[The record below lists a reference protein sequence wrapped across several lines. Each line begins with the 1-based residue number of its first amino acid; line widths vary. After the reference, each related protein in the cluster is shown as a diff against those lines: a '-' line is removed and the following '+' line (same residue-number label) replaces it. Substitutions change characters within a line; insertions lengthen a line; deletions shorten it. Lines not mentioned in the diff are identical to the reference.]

1 MTPERFDIYDD
12 QQKWIGT
19 APRTEVHAK
28 GYWHR
33 SFHCWIVR
41 DEGNR
46 RMVLFQRRRDIKD
59 TFPGYYDITAAGH
72 LTAGEQMQDAHRE
85 LEEELGVHTSFDA
98 LTYLFTATQQLQG
111 EVLGIPFLD
120 REFSAVYGL
129 CLNQPLESYVLQA
142 SEVDSLYEA
151 PLEDL
156 LALFRQDKDAV
167 QASGVLA
174 QQQTF
179 MQNGKALSTPSEDDT
194 PLSTS
199 PGTSESL
206 SEFVP
211 EIMTTSTD
219 LPSNQGDYMHSASFA
234 RLICEVSTADFVP
247 HGSTYYIDV
256 LKALKR
262 VHGV

>member
-19 APRTEVHAK
+19 APRNEVHAK

-41 DEGNR
+41 DEGDK

-72 LTAGEQMQDAHRE
+72 LVAGEQLQDAHRE

-111 EVLGIPFLD
+111 EVRGVPFLD

-129 CLNQPLESYVLQA
+129 YLNQPLESYVLQA

-151 PLEDL
+151 PLDDL
-156 LALFRQDKDAV
+156 LALFRQEKDAV
-167 QASGVLA
+167 QASGVRA
-174 QQQTF
+174 QQRTF
-179 MQNGKALSTPSEDDT
+179 KEEGEALSMSPQDGT
-194 PLSTS
+194 PLSSS
-199 PGTSESL
+199 PRTGEFMFDGTRE
-206 SEFVP
+206 V
-211 EIMTTSTD
+211 MTTTTD
-219 LPSNQGDYMHSASFA
+219 LSCNRGDYKPSASA
-234 RLICEVSTADFVP
+234 VRLVSEIRLADFVP
-247 HGSTYYIDV
+247 HGTTYYIDV
-256 LKALKR
+256 LEALKR
-262 VHGV
+262 VAGV

>member
-12 QQKWIGT
+12 QQQWIGT
-19 APRTEVHAK
+19 APRNEVHAK

-41 DEGNR
+41 DEGDK

-72 LTAGEQMQDAHRE
+72 LVAGEQLQDAHRE

-111 EVLGIPFLD
+111 EVRGIPFLD

-151 PLEDL
+151 PLDDL
-156 LALFRQDKDAV
+156 LALFRQEKDTV
-167 QASGVLA
+167 QASGVRA
-174 QQQTF
+174 QQRTF
-179 MQNGKALSTPSEDDT
+179 VQEGKALSTPSLDNT
-194 PLSTS
+194 PIST
-199 PGTSESL
+199 PPRTGESL
-206 SEFVP
+206 SECTQ
-211 EIMTTSTD
+211 EITMTSTD
-219 LPSNQGDYMHSASFA
+219 LSSNHGDYEHSASAA